1 MRLTLSLFLALGLV
15 ALVFF
20 AFPGSEAGPKTLEL
34 APAIEYAGPSRSAS
48 LETSRDNAV
57 RLSVENVSD
66 AQQEIVENP
75 STPEISTVEVL
86 TGRIVTSTGTPVPAL
101 KIRLQHAAAGNT
113 RGYSLQESRR
123 ASLER
128 EVGLGEVQLDLVTG
142 LDGSFRAEGLAAGHY
157 NVRVHGSADMHPSV
171 FGVLLTETPLPL
183 GGTPASIVFDRPFL
197 VVELQDGKGGAWSG
211 GVTVPRRWNTRAPK
225 AWPEGGARVQLVEA
239 IVTGTGWTAK
249 ESGRPSQVM
258 GRSAGDGHV
267 RFDVEPDRSYL
278 LSVIGSDVHGF
289 GFSGEPIPVT
299 LGAGVISKRVHV
311 EAQALGEF
319 GVIDIV
325 ATARMRWSSHF
336 LTVPPDPFG
345 PPLGGGPKKAARPEN
360 RPYWVDSGDT
370 PDSALQLEYGQSGVI
385 LLEAEHGSPESFH
398 FKVPMGRYRV
408 VAHAERGRPG
418 SGRGAGHGDT
428 SQEIVVSSP
437 QTPLV
442 ILDIGEGGQLLMDV
456 GGEGDVYLKLVASDG
471 RWEPLRWKS
480 RFGHGS
486 VFANSS
492 WPAGKATLSQPY
504 PAGQYRL
511 VGQREGRR
519 YDIPVKIEDGKVLS
533 VRID

>member
-1 MRLTLSLFLALGLV
+1 M
-15 ALVFF
+15 
-20 AFPGSEAGPKTLEL
+20 
-34 APAIEYAGPSRSAS
+34 S

-66 AQQEIVENP
+66 AQREIVENP
-75 STPEISTVEVL
+75 PTLELSTVEVL
-86 TGRIVTSTGTPVPAL
+86 TGRVVTSTGTPVPAL
-101 KIRLQHAAAGNT
+101 EIRLQHAAAGNT

-171 FGVLLTETPLPL
+171 FGMLLTETPLPL
-183 GGTPASIVFDRPFL
+183 GGFPASIVFDRHFL
-197 VVELQDGKGGAWSG
+197 IVELQDGMGGAWSG
-211 GVTVPRRWNTRAPK
+211 GVTVPRRGDTRAPK
-225 AWPEGGARVQLVEA
+225 AWPEGRARVQLVEA
-239 IVTGTGWTAK
+239 IVTGAGWAAK
-249 ESGRPSQVM
+249 KSGRPSQVM
-258 GRSAGDGHV
+258 GQSAGDGHV
-267 RFDVEPDRSYL
+267 RFDVEPDRNYL
-278 LSVIGSDVHGF
+278 LSVIGSGEHGF

-299 LGAGVISKRVHV
+299 LGAGVISKRVSV
-311 EAQALGEF
+311 EAQALGGF
-319 GVIDIV
+319 GAIDIV

-336 LTVPPDPFG
+336 LTAPSDFFGSPPG
-345 PPLGGGPKKAARPEN
+345 EAPKKVARPEP
-360 RPYWVDSGDT
+360 RPYWVDFGDA
-370 PDSALQLEYGQSGVI
+370 PESALQLEHGRSGVI
-385 LLEAEHGSPESFH
+385 LLEAEYGNPESFH
-398 FKVPMGRYRV
+398 FKVPMGHYRV
-408 VAHAERGRPG
+408 VAHAERERLRRGM
-418 SGRGAGHGDT
+418 GAGHGDA

-442 ILDIGEGGQLLMDV
+442 ILDIGEGGQLLIDV
-456 GGEGDVYLKLVASDG
+456 GGEGNVYLKLVASDE
-471 RWEPLRWKS
+471 RWESLRWMS

-519 YDIPVKIEDGKVLS
+519 YDIPVKIEDGKILS